1 MAELKA
7 LTPKQEKFV
16 QLVAD
21 GNTQADAYRGSY
33 NAINMKD
40 KSIHNKASELM
51 AKVEIAGRLLQI
63 KEALSNSALW
73 TREQSVNKLKEAYDI
88 ADRPTDIVAITK
100 ELNAMHGYNA
110 PVKMEVEHRG
120 SVNIFVPEQSE
131 DE

>member
-1 MAELKA
+1 MSKP
-7 LTPKQEKFV
+7 LTPKQEKFT

-21 GNTQADAYRGSY
+21 GNTQADAYRGAFGQGNQS
-33 NAINMKD
+33 D
-40 KSIHNKASELM
+40 KTIIEKASKQM
-51 AKVEIAGRLLQI
+51 ATDNIRARVAQL
-63 KEALSNSALW
+63 KETLSNRELW

-110 PVKMEVEHRG
+110 PVKMEVEHKG
-120 SVNIFVPEQSE
+120 AVNIFVPEQSD